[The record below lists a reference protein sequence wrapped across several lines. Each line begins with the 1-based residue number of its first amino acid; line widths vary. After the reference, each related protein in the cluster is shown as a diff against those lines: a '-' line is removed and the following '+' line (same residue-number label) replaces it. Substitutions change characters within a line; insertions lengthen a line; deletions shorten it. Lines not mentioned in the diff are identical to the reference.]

1 MTCGQGNKKIEN
13 PQLEIKAKQCNKKLN
28 SVIKNKLKPRE
39 SPRASFHDG
48 KEKYIAV
55 GKCSGILV
63 IFRPVMPGIN

>member
-1 MTCGQGNKKIEN
+1 MQ
-13 PQLEIKAKQCNKKLN
+13 QKLN

-63 IFRPVMPGIN
+63 ILRPVMPGIK